1 MLTRAPTPREIL
13 TEWARNR
20 HGARR
25 TPAVSVQCFHLEFNE
40 DMPDACH
47 FPVLPDVSAPG
58 SSAAG
63 AVGASPVPA
72 ATNMENE

>member
-20 HGARR
+20 HGTRR
-25 TPAVSVQCFHLEFNE
+25 TPFVAIQCFGLEVNE
-40 DMPDACH
+40 EMSDACCLG
-47 FPVLPDVSAPG
+47 PADC
-58 SSAAG
+58 AAG
-63 AVGASPVPA
+63 VGVRPSAPA